1 MAMPEFIKTQK
12 IKNENMIRKIVTLSV
27 VAATLFLGVVAQK
40 RQVMLDKVVAVV
52 GGSSILHSDVVRTA
66 NDLTQ
71 RRREAGYTSD
81 RDAFAEAL
89 EALLLQKLL
98 YNQALIDSVEVNT
111 GDLSSRVESQISRMV
126 EEAGSITELEK
137 RQNMQI
143 YHIREVL
150 RRRMEEQSYSS
161 TMQNNVTSKVAIT
174 PGEVERFY
182 KRLDKDSLPIIAKQ
196 YVYAQITKFPKS
208 MVAAKQRTRE
218 RLLEM
223 RERIVTG
230 KTKFST
236 MARMYSVDGS
246 ALNGGEMEPTVL
258 AGFVQPFADALR
270 DLKPGQVS
278 EVVETEFGFH
288 IIQLIDRRGELYHC
302 RHILLR
308 PIYTIEEMME
318 PLKELDSIADLIRK
332 DSITFESA
340 AAQFSDDAHSKQNG
354 GIVTNHDLLE
364 HYNAFDAKLTATKFL
379 EEDFGMGRGKS
390 IEDYNALR
398 KLQVGEISP
407 AFHSQDLVGNN
418 LSKIV
423 KLVEIIPAH
432 PASLKDDY
440 LQLEAMALSDKQ
452 SRVFDEWVN
461 KKIEAMYIHVEP
473 EYRNLDFMNKN
484 WIKK

>member
-1 MAMPEFIKTQK
+1 MIK
-12 IKNENMIRKIVTLSV
+12 KIVILSA
-27 VAATLFLGVVAQK
+27 VAAAIVAGVTAQK

-81 RDAFAEAL
+81 SDPFAEAL

-111 GDLSSRVESQISRMV
+111 GSLSAQAESQVNRWV
-126 EEAGSITELEK
+126 EDAGSIPALEK
-137 RQNMQI
+137 KHHMQI
-143 YHIREVL
+143 YHIRELV
-150 RRRMEEQSYSS
+150 RRRLEEQTYSS
-161 TMQNNVTSKVAIT
+161 TMQNEVTSKVTIT
-174 PGEVERFY
+174 PGEVERYY

-196 YVYAQITKFPKS
+196 YVYAQITRFPKS
-208 MVAAKQRTRE
+208 IVEAKQRTKE

-246 ALNGGEMEPTVL
+246 AIHGGEMEPTVL
-258 AGFVQPFADALR
+258 AGFVKPFADALR
-270 DLKPGQVS
+270 ELKPGQVS

-288 IIQLIDRRGELYHC
+288 LIQLIDRKGELYHC

-308 PIYTIEEMME
+308 PIYTVEELME
-318 PLKELDSIADLIRK
+318 PMRELDSIADLIRK
-332 DSITFESA
+332 DSLTFEEA
-340 AAQFSDDAHSKQNG
+340 AATFSDDAHSKQNG

-364 HYNAFDAKLTATKFL
+364 HYNAFDAKLTATRFL

-390 IEDYNALR
+390 IEDYNAIR
-398 KLQVGEISP
+398 KLRVGEISP
-407 AFHSQDLVGNN
+407 AFQSQDLVGNN

-423 KLVEIIPAH
+423 KLVEIIPPH

-440 LQLEAMALSDKQ
+440 LRLEAMALADKQ

-461 KKIEAMYIHVEP
+461 KKIEAMYIHIEP

-484 WIKK
+484 WVKKE

>member
-1 MAMPEFIKTQK
+1 MTRRITAILVIAT
-12 IKNENMIRKIVTLSV
+12 TLAIG
-27 VAATLFLGVVAQK
+27 VAAQK
-40 RQVMLDKVVAVV
+40 RAVMLDKVVAVV
-52 GGSSILHSDVVRTA
+52 GGSSIFHSEVVQTSEE
-66 NDLTQ
+66 LTQ
-71 RRREAGYTSD
+71 RRREMGYTSD
-81 RDAFAEAL
+81 RDPFAEAL

-111 GDLSSRVESQISRMV
+111 SDLSGRVEEQVNRMV
-126 EEAGSITELEK
+126 ADAGSIPALEK
-137 RQNMQI
+137 KHHMQI
-143 YHIREVL
+143 FHIREML
-150 RRRMEEQSYSS
+150 RRRLEEQSYAS
-161 TMQNNVTSKVAIT
+161 TMQNEVTSKVTVT

-182 KRLDKDSLPIIAKQ
+182 KRIDKDSLPIIAKQ

-208 MVAAKQRTRE
+208 IVEAKQRTRE

-223 RERIVTG
+223 RERIITG

-246 ALNGGEMEPTVL
+246 AIQGGEMEPTVL

-270 DLKPGQVS
+270 ELKPGQVS

-288 IIQLIDRRGELYHC
+288 LIQLIDSKGELYHC

-308 PIYTIEEMME
+308 PTYTSDELIAPM
-318 PLKELDSIADLIRK
+318 LELDSIADLIRK
-332 DSITFESA
+332 DSISFEA
-340 AAQFSDDAHSKQNG
+340 AAAKFSDDVHSKQNG

-364 HYNAFDAKLTATKFL
+364 HYNAFDAKLTATRFL

-390 IEDYNALR
+390 IEDYNAIR

-407 AFHSQDLVGNN
+407 AFQSQDLVGNN

-423 KLVEIIPAH
+423 KLVEIIPPH
-432 PASLKDDY
+432 TASLKDDY
-440 LQLEAMALSDKQ
+440 LRLEAMALADKQ

-461 KKIEAMYIHVEP
+461 KKIEKMYVYIDP
-473 EYRNLDFMNKN
+473 DYRKLDLVNKS
-484 WIKK
+484 WIK

>member
-1 MAMPEFIKTQK
+1 MTRRITAILVIAT
-12 IKNENMIRKIVTLSV
+12 TLAIG
-27 VAATLFLGVVAQK
+27 VAAQK
-40 RQVMLDKVVAVV
+40 RAVMLDKVVAVV
-52 GGSSILHSDVVRTA
+52 GGSSIFHSEVVQTSEE
-66 NDLTQ
+66 LTQ
-71 RRREAGYTSD
+71 RRREMGYTSD
-81 RDAFAEAL
+81 RDPFAEAL

-111 GDLSSRVESQISRMV
+111 SDLSGRVEEQVNRMV
-126 EEAGSITELEK
+126 ADAGSIPALEK
-137 RQNMQI
+137 KHHMQI
-143 YHIREVL
+143 FHIREML
-150 RRRMEEQSYSS
+150 RRRLEEQSYAS
-161 TMQNNVTSKVAIT
+161 TMQNEVTSKVTVT

-182 KRLDKDSLPIIAKQ
+182 KRIDKDSLPIIAKQ

-208 MVAAKQRTRE
+208 IVEAKQRTRE

-223 RERIVTG
+223 RERIITG

-246 ALNGGEMEPTVL
+246 AIQGGEMEPTVL

-270 DLKPGQVS
+270 ELKPGQVS

-288 IIQLIDRRGELYHC
+288 LIQLIDSKGELYHC

-308 PIYTIEEMME
+308 PTYTSDELIAPM
-318 PLKELDSIADLIRK
+318 LELDSIADLIRK
-332 DSITFESA
+332 DSITFEA
-340 AAQFSDDAHSKQNG
+340 AAAKFSDDVHSKQNG

-364 HYNAFDAKLTATKFL
+364 HYNAFDAKLTATRFL

-390 IEDYNALR
+390 IEDYNAIR

-407 AFHSQDLVGNN
+407 AFQSQDLVGNN

-423 KLVEIIPAH
+423 KLVEIIPPH
-432 PASLKDDY
+432 TASLKDDY
-440 LQLEAMALSDKQ
+440 LRLEAMALADKQ

-461 KKIEAMYIHVEP
+461 KKIEKMYVYIDP
-473 EYRNLDFMNKN
+473 DYRKLDLVNKS
-484 WIKK
+484 WIK

>member
-1 MAMPEFIKTQK
+1 MIK
-12 IKNENMIRKIVTLSV
+12 KIVALSV
-27 VAATLFLGVVAQK
+27 IAAALIAGVTAQK

-52 GGSSILHSDVVRTA
+52 GGSSILHSEVVSTA

-81 RDAFAEAL
+81 KDAFTEAL

-98 YNQALIDSVEVNT
+98 YNQALIDSVDVNT
-111 GDLSSRVESQISRMV
+111 GDLSSRAESQVNRWV
-126 EEAGSITELEK
+126 DEEGSITALEK
-137 RQNMQI
+137 KHHMQI
-143 YHIREVL
+143 YHIREML
-150 RRRMEEQSYSS
+150 RRRMEVQSYAS
-161 TMQNNVTSKVAIT
+161 TMQNEVTSKVSIT
-174 PGEVERFY
+174 PGEVERYY

-208 MVAAKQRTRE
+208 IVAAKQRTRE

-223 RERIVTG
+223 RERIITG

-246 ALNGGEMEPTVL
+246 AIQGGEMEPTVL

-270 DLKPGQVS
+270 ELKPGQVS

-288 IIQLIDRRGELYHC
+288 LIQLIDRKGELYHC

-308 PIYTIEEMME
+308 PTYTIDELVE
-318 PLKELDSIADLIRK
+318 PLQELDSIADLIRK
-332 DSITFESA
+332 DSITFEA
-340 AAQFSDDAHSKQNG
+340 AAAKFSDDVHSKQNG
-354 GIVTNHDLLE
+354 GIVTNHDILE
-364 HYNAFDAKLTATKFL
+364 HYQAFDAKLTATRFL

-390 IEDYNALR
+390 IEDYNAIR
-398 KLQVGEISP
+398 KLQIGEISP
-407 AFHSQDLVGNN
+407 AFQSQDLVGNN

-423 KLVEIIPAH
+423 KLVEIIPPH

-440 LQLEAMALSDKQ
+440 LRLEAMALSDKQ
-452 SRVFDEWVN
+452 SRVFDEWVD
-461 KKIEAMYIHVEP
+461 KKIEQMYIHIAP
-473 EYRNLDFMNKN
+473 EYRNLEFSNKK
-484 WIKK
+484 WLK

>member
-1 MAMPEFIKTQK
+1 MTRRITAILVIAT
-12 IKNENMIRKIVTLSV
+12 TLAIG
-27 VAATLFLGVVAQK
+27 VAAQK
-40 RQVMLDKVVAVV
+40 RVVMLDKVVAVV
-52 GGSSILHSDVVRTA
+52 GGSSIFHSEVVQTSEE
-66 NDLTQ
+66 LTQ
-71 RRREAGYTSD
+71 RRREMGYTSD
-81 RDAFAEAL
+81 RDPFAEAL

-111 GDLSSRVESQISRMV
+111 SDLSGRVEEQVNRMV
-126 EEAGSITELEK
+126 ADAGSIPALEK
-137 RQNMQI
+137 KHHMQI
-143 YHIREVL
+143 FHIREML
-150 RRRMEEQSYSS
+150 RRRLEEQSYAS
-161 TMQNNVTSKVAIT
+161 TMQNEVTSKVTVT

-182 KRLDKDSLPIIAKQ
+182 KRIDKDSLPIIAKQ

-208 MVAAKQRTRE
+208 IVEAKQRTRE

-223 RERIVTG
+223 RERIITG

-246 ALNGGEMEPTVL
+246 AIQGGEMEPTVL

-270 DLKPGQVS
+270 ELKPGQVS

-288 IIQLIDRRGELYHC
+288 LIQLIDSKGELYHC

-308 PIYTIEEMME
+308 PTYTSDELTAPM
-318 PLKELDSIADLIRK
+318 LELDSIADLIRK
-332 DSITFESA
+332 DSITFEA
-340 AAQFSDDAHSKQNG
+340 AAAKFSDDVHSKQNG

-364 HYNAFDAKLTATKFL
+364 HYNAFDAKLTATRFL

-390 IEDYNALR
+390 IEDYNAIR

-407 AFHSQDLVGNN
+407 AFQSQDLVGNN

-423 KLVEIIPAH
+423 KLVEIIPPH
-432 PASLKDDY
+432 TASLKDDY
-440 LQLEAMALSDKQ
+440 LRLEAMALADKQ

-461 KKIEAMYIHVEP
+461 KKIEKMYVYIDP
-473 EYRNLDFMNKN
+473 DYRKLDLANKS
-484 WIKK
+484 WIK

>member
-1 MAMPEFIKTQK
+1 MIK
-12 IKNENMIRKIVTLSV
+12 KIVTLSV
-27 VAATLFLGVVAQK
+27 VAAALIAGVTAQK

-52 GGSSILHSDVVRTA
+52 GGSSILHSEVVSTA

-81 RDAFAEAL
+81 KDAFTEAL

-98 YNQALIDSVEVNT
+98 YNQALIDSVDVNT
-111 GDLSSRVESQISRMV
+111 GDLSSRAESQVNRWV
-126 EEAGSITELEK
+126 DEEGSITALEK
-137 RQNMQI
+137 KHHMQI
-143 YHIREVL
+143 YHIREML
-150 RRRMEEQSYSS
+150 RRRMEVQSYAS
-161 TMQNNVTSKVAIT
+161 TMQNEVTSKVSIT
-174 PGEVERFY
+174 PGEVERYY

-208 MVAAKQRTRE
+208 IVAAKQRTRE

-223 RERIVTG
+223 RERIITG

-246 ALNGGEMEPTVL
+246 AIQGGEMEPTVL

-270 DLKPGQVS
+270 ELKPGQVS

-288 IIQLIDRRGELYHC
+288 LIQLIDRKGELYHC

-308 PIYTIEEMME
+308 PTYTIDELVE
-318 PLKELDSIADLIRK
+318 PLQELDSIADLIRK
-332 DSITFESA
+332 DSITFEA
-340 AAQFSDDAHSKQNG
+340 AAAKFSDDVHSKQNG
-354 GIVTNHDLLE
+354 GIVTNHDILE
-364 HYNAFDAKLTATKFL
+364 HYQAFDAKLTATRFL

-390 IEDYNALR
+390 IEDYNAIR
-398 KLQVGEISP
+398 KLQIGEISP
-407 AFHSQDLVGNN
+407 AFQSQDFVGNN

-423 KLVEIIPAH
+423 KLVEIIPPH

-440 LQLEAMALSDKQ
+440 LRLEAMALSDKQ
-452 SRVFDEWVN
+452 SRVFDEWVD
-461 KKIEAMYIHVEP
+461 KKIEQMYIHIAP
-473 EYRNLDFMNKN
+473 EYRNLEFSNKK
-484 WIKK
+484 WLK

>member
-1 MAMPEFIKTQK
+1 MIKK
-12 IKNENMIRKIVTLSV
+12 RVTLSV
-27 VAATLFLGVVAQK
+27 IAAALIAGVTAQK

-52 GGSSILHSDVVRTA
+52 GGSSILHSEVVSTA

-81 RDAFAEAL
+81 KDAFTEAL

-98 YNQALIDSVEVNT
+98 YNQALIDSVDVNT
-111 GDLSSRVESQISRMV
+111 GDLSSRAESQVNRWV
-126 EEAGSITELEK
+126 DEEGSITALEK
-137 RQNMQI
+137 KHHMQI
-143 YHIREVL
+143 YHIREML
-150 RRRMEEQSYSS
+150 RRRMEVQSYAS
-161 TMQNNVTSKVAIT
+161 TMQNEVTSKVSIT
-174 PGEVERFY
+174 PGEVERYY

-208 MVAAKQRTRE
+208 IVAAKQRTRE

-223 RERIVTG
+223 RERIITG

-246 ALNGGEMEPTVL
+246 AIQGGEMEPTVL

-270 DLKPGQVS
+270 ELKPGQVS

-288 IIQLIDRRGELYHC
+288 LIQLIDRKGELYHC

-308 PIYTIEEMME
+308 PTYTIDELVE
-318 PLKELDSIADLIRK
+318 PLQELDSIADLIRK
-332 DSITFESA
+332 DSITFEA
-340 AAQFSDDAHSKQNG
+340 AAAKFSDDVHSKQNG
-354 GIVTNHDLLE
+354 GIVTNHDILE
-364 HYNAFDAKLTATKFL
+364 HYQAFDAKLTATRFL

-390 IEDYNALR
+390 IEDYNAIR
-398 KLQVGEISP
+398 KLQIGEISP
-407 AFHSQDLVGNN
+407 AFQSQDLVGNN

-423 KLVEIIPAH
+423 KLVEIIPPH

-440 LQLEAMALSDKQ
+440 LRLEAMALSDKQ
-452 SRVFDEWVN
+452 SRVFDEWVD
-461 KKIEAMYIHVEP
+461 KKIEQMYIHIAP
-473 EYRNLDFMNKN
+473 EYRNLEFSNKK
-484 WIKK
+484 WLK

>member
-1 MAMPEFIKTQK
+1 MIK
-12 IKNENMIRKIVTLSV
+12 KIVTLSV
-27 VAATLFLGVVAQK
+27 IAAALIAGVTAQK

-52 GGSSILHSDVVRTA
+52 GGSSILHSEVVSTA

-81 RDAFAEAL
+81 KDAFTEAL

-98 YNQALIDSVEVNT
+98 YNQALIDSVDVNT
-111 GDLSSRVESQISRMV
+111 GDLSSRAESQVNRWV
-126 EEAGSITELEK
+126 DEEGSITALEK
-137 RQNMQI
+137 KHHMQI
-143 YHIREVL
+143 YHIREML
-150 RRRMEEQSYSS
+150 RRRMEVQSYAS
-161 TMQNNVTSKVAIT
+161 TMQNEVTSKVSIT
-174 PGEVERFY
+174 PGEVERYY

-208 MVAAKQRTRE
+208 IVAAKQRTRE

-223 RERIVTG
+223 RERIITG

-246 ALNGGEMEPTVL
+246 AIQGGEMEPTVL

-270 DLKPGQVS
+270 ELKPGQVS

-288 IIQLIDRRGELYHC
+288 LIQLIDRKGELYHC

-308 PIYTIEEMME
+308 PTYTIDELVE
-318 PLKELDSIADLIRK
+318 PLQELDSIADLIRK
-332 DSITFESA
+332 DSITFEA
-340 AAQFSDDAHSKQNG
+340 AAAKFSDDVHSKQNG
-354 GIVTNHDLLE
+354 GIVTNHDILE
-364 HYNAFDAKLTATKFL
+364 HYQAFDAKLTATRFL

-390 IEDYNALR
+390 IEDYNAIR
-398 KLQVGEISP
+398 KLQIGEISP
-407 AFHSQDLVGNN
+407 AFQSQDLVGNN

-423 KLVEIIPAH
+423 KLVEIIPPH

-440 LQLEAMALSDKQ
+440 LRLEAMALSDKQ
-452 SRVFDEWVN
+452 SRVFDEWVD
-461 KKIEAMYIHVEP
+461 KKIEQMYIHIAP
-473 EYRNLDFMNKN
+473 EYRNLEFSNKK
-484 WIKK
+484 WLK